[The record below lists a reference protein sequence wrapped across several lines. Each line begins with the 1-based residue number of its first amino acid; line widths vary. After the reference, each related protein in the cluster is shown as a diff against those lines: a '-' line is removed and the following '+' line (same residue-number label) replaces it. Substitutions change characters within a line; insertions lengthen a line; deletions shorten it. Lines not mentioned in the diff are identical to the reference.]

1 MIMYFKYTFFVD
13 VSLVLLIYTDIN
25 FRKVLSSLHVIWFR
39 KCCYFILFFGEIF
52 PCLFFFLGNKFNL
65 RQLCYSLS
73 FLVPKEKQS
82 AVCFIFLISYTFWL
96 KFHNFQQKI
105 TCSCIL
111 ENGSIFITVRYQQ
124 CHCIITSVISVC
136 CSCINFYIQ
145 WKVA

>member
-39 KCCYFILFFGEIF
+39 KGCYFILFFWEIF
-52 PCLFFFLGNKFNL
+52 SRLFFFCETNLICVALLKSQLFGAKGKTKCCLLYFFNFI
-65 RQLCYSLS
+65 YI
-73 FLVPKEKQS
+73 LVK
-82 AVCFIFLISYTFWL
+82 VSY
-96 KFHNFQQKI
+96 FQQKI

-136 CSCINFYIQ
+136 CSCINFYVQ
-145 WKVA
+145 WKIA